1 MRPHALPQLA
11 ADEPNPILPQPA
23 ELIVGLVAF
32 LLLLWLLWKFALP
45 QFERAFQARVEAIE
59 GGLKKAEDAQAEANR
74 LLEQYR
80 GQLNDA
86 RTEAAQIREG
96 ARADAQRITDEMR
109 AQAQAEQARI
119 VARGEEQLASQ
130 RQQLVRELRA
140 EVGTF
145 AVELAGRL
153 IGDSLADPTAR
164 QRTVDAFLDEVDGM
178 AQSAEPATVGAASGA
193 ARGTGAASAT
203 GSPATGSPA
212 TPAAGPS
219 AGPSVDST
227 ATGGTDAGTAGSGP
241 ATGGAADGDGGRP
254 PADGG
259 GSGRPPRRR
268 RS

>member
-1 MRPHALPQLA
+1 MQPHALLLLA
-11 ADEPNPILPQPA
+11 ADEAPNPILPKPA

-59 GGLKKAEDAQAEANR
+59 GGLKKAADAQAEADR

-109 AQAQAEQARI
+109 EQAQAEQARI

-130 RQQLVRELRA
+130 RQQLVQELRA
-140 EVGTF
+140 EVGTL

-153 IGDSLADPTAR
+153 IGDSLAAPAAR
-164 QRTVDAFLDEVDGM
+164 QRTIDAFLDEVDGM
-178 AQSAEPATVGAASGA
+178 ARSTEPATIGAPAQSAGAAP
-193 ARGTGAASAT
+193 AS
-203 GSPATGSPA
+203 SSPA

-219 AGPSVDST
+219 SGPSVEP
-227 ATGGTDAGTAGSGP
+227 TGD
-241 ATGGAADGDGGRP
+241 GGAAGTEP
-254 PADGG
+254 PADGAG
-259 GSGRPPRRR
+259 GAPRSPRRR